1 MKGDLTAFQKAKLL
15 PVTIDHYFF
24 MYKKEERIMKETI
37 LGTLLLS
44 LAAILLILP
53 GSGLAQDTIK
63 IGFFAPITGPA
74 AADGA
79 SAKHAVDLAVKEV
92 NDSGGIRGK
101 KVELIVYDDRLNPQE
116 AVAIA
121 NKLIEKD
128 QVVGVASG
136 SYSGPTRVAA
146 PIFQKAGMPMVA
158 GYAVHPDVTW
168 DPKQKKPNDYCFR
181 NGFLGEIE
189 GAAAAE
195 YAVKNLKAMKMSL
208 IFMDNDFGRAI
219 SAGFASHAEKLGA
232 TILVKQMYKFPG
244 EKDFRPFLTR
254 IKEGN
259 PDLIFAA
266 GYYNEAAAIVR
277 QSKELGIKAPI
288 MGEEG
293 FDSPKFLEIAG
304 SAAEGVIIATNLDRD
319 DPRPLVQNF
328 LKNYRQTYEKNAD
341 MVGASSYDAFMIL
354 VNAIKEAGTAP
365 SAIQKALLATKDYNG
380 LTGKISRFVQGEVV
394 KPVQIQ
400 VVKEGKFRRL
410 GVVDNPE
417 VITPPTKK

>member
-1 MKGDLTAFQKAKLL
+1 MKRGVFHFCVFVFTVFFLAFYA
-15 PVTIDHYFF
+15 H
-24 MYKKEERIMKETI
+24 
-37 LGTLLLS
+37 
-44 LAAILLILP
+44 
-53 GSGLAQDTIK
+53 AQDIP

-79 SAKHAVDLAVKEV
+79 SAKHAVELGLKEV
-92 NDSGGIRGK
+92 NDAGGIKGK
-101 KVELIVYDDRLNPQE
+101 KVNLVIYDDRLNPQE

-128 QVVGVASG
+128 KVVGVASG
-136 SYSGPTRVAA
+136 SYSGPTRVTA
-146 PIFQKAGMPMVA
+146 PIFQKAGIPMVA

-168 DPKQKKPNDYCFR
+168 DPKEKKPNDFCFR

-195 YAVKNLKAMKMSL
+195 FAVKNLKAKKISL

-219 SAGFASHAEKLGA
+219 SSGFAARAEKLGA
-232 TILVKQMYKFPG
+232 AILSKQMYKFPG

-259 PDLIFAA
+259 PDIIFAA
-266 GYYNEAAAIVR
+266 GYYNEAASIVR
-277 QSKELGIKAPI
+277 QAKELGITSQI
-288 MGEEG
+288 LGEEG
-293 FDSPKFLEIAG
+293 FDSPKFLEISG
-304 SAAEGVIIATNLDRD
+304 PAAEGVIIATNLDRD

-328 LKNYRQTYEKNAD
+328 LKNYRKTYNEDAD

-354 VNAIKEAGTAP
+354 VNAIGKSGTDP
-365 SAIQKALLATKDYNG
+365 KAIQKALLQTKDYNG

-400 VVKEGKFRRL
+400 VVKDGKFRRL

-417 VITPPTKK
+417 VITPPTK

>member
-1 MKGDLTAFQKAKLL
+1 MKRGCFLFGVLIFMVLAF
-15 PVTIDHYFF
+15 
-24 MYKKEERIMKETI
+24 
-37 LGTLLLS
+37 TLS
-44 LAAILLILP
+44 AYCQEIP
-53 GSGLAQDTIK
+53 

-79 SAKHAVDLAVKEV
+79 SAKNAVELGLKEV
-92 NDSGGIRGK
+92 NDAGGINGK
-101 KVELIVYDDRLNPQE
+101 KVDLIVYDDRLKAEE

-128 QVVGVASG
+128 KVVGVVSG
-136 SYSGPTRVAA
+136 SYSGPTRVTA
-146 PIFQKAGMPMVA
+146 PIFQKAGIPMVA

-168 DPKQKKPNDYCFR
+168 DPKQKKPNDFCFR

-195 YAVKNLKAMKMSL
+195 FAVKNLKAKRISL

-219 SAGFASHAEKLGA
+219 SSGFADRAEKLGA
-232 TILVKQMYKFPG
+232 TILTKQMYKFPG

-254 IKEGN
+254 IKEGK

-266 GYYNEAAAIVR
+266 GYYNEAASIVR
-277 QSKELGIKAPI
+277 QAKELGIRSKI

-304 SAAEGVIIATNLDRD
+304 PAAEGVIIATNLDRD

-328 LKNYRQTYEKNAD
+328 LKNYRKAYGEDAD
-341 MVGASSYDAFMIL
+341 MVGASSNDAFMIL
-354 VNAIKEAGTAP
+354 VKAIEKAGTDP
-365 SAIQKALLATKDYNG
+365 KAIQKALLETKDYNG
-380 LTGKISRFVQGEVV
+380 LTGKISRFIQGEVV
-394 KPVQIQ
+394 KPIQIQ
-400 VVKEGKFRRL
+400 VVKKGKFHRL
-410 GVVDNPE
+410 GVINNPE
-417 VITPPTKK
+417 VITPPTKQ

>member
-1 MKGDLTAFQKAKLL
+1 MALLVSCSFLFSSTA
-15 PVTIDHYFF
+15 
-24 MYKKEERIMKETI
+24 
-37 LGTLLLS
+37 S
-44 LAAILLILP
+44 
-53 GSGLAQDTIK
+53 AQDTIK

-79 SAKHAVDLAVKEV
+79 SAKNAVELGVKDV
-92 NDSGGIRGK
+92 NASGGIKGK
-101 KVELIVYDDRLNPQE
+101 KVELIVYDDRLKAEE

-128 QVVGVASG
+128 KVVGVVSG
-136 SYSGPTRVAA
+136 SYSGPTRVSA

-168 DPKQKKPNDYCFR
+168 DPNTKKPNDFMFR

-189 GAAAAE
+189 GAAAAQF
-195 YAVKNLKAMKMSL
+195 AVKDLKAQKISM
-208 IFMDNDFGRAI
+208 IYMDNDFGRSI
-219 SAGFASHAEKLGA
+219 SAGFAARAEKLGA
-232 TILVKQMYKFPG
+232 KILAKEMYKFPG

-259 PDLIFAA
+259 PDVIFAA
-266 GYYNEAAAIVR
+266 GYYNEAASIVR
-277 QSKELGIKAPI
+277 QAKELGIKAQI
-288 MGEEG
+288 LGEEG

-304 SAAEGVIIATNLDRD
+304 PAAEGVIIATNLDRD

-328 LKNYRQTYEKNAD
+328 IKNYKEAYKEDAD

-354 VNAIKEAGTAP
+354 VDAIKKAGTDAK
-365 SAIQKALLATKDYNG
+365 AIQKALLETKDYNG
-380 LTGKISRFVQGEVV
+380 LTGKISRFAEGEVV

-400 VVKEGKFRRL
+400 IVKDGKFRRKA
-410 GVVDNPE
+410 VIDDPE
-417 VITPPTKK
+417 IITPPKKQ

>member
-1 MKGDLTAFQKAKLL
+1 MKRGSFLFGIFVFSVL
-15 PVTIDHYFF
+15 F
-24 MYKKEERIMKETI
+24 
-37 LGTLLLS
+37 LS
-44 LAAILLILP
+44 LSAY
-53 GSGLAQDTIK
+53 GQDIP

-79 SAKHAVDLAVKEV
+79 SAKHAVELGLKEV
-92 NDSGGIRGK
+92 NDGGGINGR
-101 KVELIVYDDRLNPQE
+101 KVNLIIYDDRLNPQE

-128 QVVGVASG
+128 KVVGVASG
-136 SYSGPTRVAA
+136 SYSGPTRVTA

-168 DPKQKKPNDYCFR
+168 DPKEKKPNDFCFR

-195 YAVKNLKAMKMSL
+195 FAVKNLKGKKMAL

-219 SAGFASHAEKLGA
+219 SSGFAERAEKLGA
-232 TILVKQMYKFPG
+232 AILTRQMYKFPG

-259 PDLIFAA
+259 PDIIFAA
-266 GYYNEAAAIVR
+266 GYYNEAASIVR
-277 QSKELGIKAPI
+277 QSKELGIKSQI
-288 MGEEG
+288 LGEEG
-293 FDSPKFLEIAG
+293 FDSPKFVEIAG
-304 SAAEGVIIATNLDRD
+304 PAAEGVIIATNLDRD

-328 LKNYRQTYEKNAD
+328 LKNYRQAYNEDAD

-354 VNAIKEAGTAP
+354 VNAIRQAGTDP
-365 SAIQKALLATKDYNG
+365 KAIQKALLETKDYNG

-400 VVKEGKFRRL
+400 VVKGGKFRRL

-417 VITPPTKK
+417 VITPPTK

>member
-1 MKGDLTAFQKAKLL
+1 MKSRGFLFS
-15 PVTIDHYFF
+15 VFVSSI
-24 MYKKEERIMKETI
+24 
-37 LGTLLLS
+37 LS
-44 LAAILLILP
+44 LTVSAYGQGIP
-53 GSGLAQDTIK
+53 

-79 SAKHAVDLAVKEV
+79 SAKNAVELGLKEV
-92 NDSGGIRGK
+92 NDAGGINGK
-101 KVELIVYDDRLNPQE
+101 KINLVIYDDRLNPQE

-128 QVVGVASG
+128 RVIGVVSG
-136 SYSGPTRVAA
+136 SYSGPTRVTA
-146 PIFQKAGMPMVA
+146 PLFQKAGIPMVA

-168 DPKQKKPNDYCFR
+168 DPKEKKPNDFCFR

-195 YAVKNLKAMKMSL
+195 FAVKNLKAKKMSL

-219 SAGFASHAEKLGA
+219 SSGFADRAEKLGA
-232 TILVKQMYKFPG
+232 KVLTKQMYKFPG
-244 EKDFRPFLTR
+244 EKDFRPYLTR

-266 GYYNEAAAIVR
+266 GYYNEAASIVR
-277 QSKELGIKAPI
+277 QAKELGITSKI

-304 SAAEGVIIATNLDRD
+304 PAAEGVVIATNLDRD
-319 DPRPLVQNF
+319 DPRPIVQNF
-328 LKNYRQTYEKNAD
+328 LKNYRKAYNEDAD

-354 VNAIKEAGTAP
+354 VNAIKKAGTDP
-365 SAIQKALLATKDYNG
+365 KAIQKALLETKDYNG

-400 VVKEGKFRRL
+400 VVKGGKFHRL

-417 VITPPTKK
+417 VITPPTK

>member
-1 MKGDLTAFQKAKLL
+1 MKRGGFLSCIFVVSILFLT
-15 PVTIDHYFF
+15 
-24 MYKKEERIMKETI
+24 
-37 LGTLLLS
+37 LS
-44 LAAILLILP
+44 AYGQEI
-53 GSGLAQDTIK
+53 S

-79 SAKHAVDLAVKEV
+79 SAKNAVELGLKEM
-92 NDSGGIRGK
+92 NDAGGIKGK
-101 KVELIVYDDRLNPQE
+101 KINLIIYDDRLNPQE

-121 NKLIEKD
+121 NKLIERDK
-128 QVVGVASG
+128 VVGVVSG
-136 SYSGPTRVAA
+136 SYSGPTRVTA
-146 PIFQKAGMPMVA
+146 PIFQKAGIPMAA

-168 DPKQKKPNDYCFR
+168 DPKEKKANDFCFR

-195 YAVKNLKAMKMSL
+195 FAVKNLKAKKISL

-219 SAGFASHAEKLGA
+219 SSGFAERAEKLGA
-232 TILVKQMYKFPG
+232 TVLTKQMYKFPG
-244 EKDFRPFLTR
+244 EKDFRPYLTR

-266 GYYNEAAAIVR
+266 GYYNEAASIVR
-277 QSKELGIKAPI
+277 QAKELGMTSQI

-304 SAAEGVIIATNLDRD
+304 PAAEGVIIATNLDRD

-328 LKNYRQTYEKNAD
+328 LKNYRKAYNEDAD

-354 VNAIKEAGTAP
+354 VNAIGKAGAD
-365 SAIQKALLATKDYNG
+365 SKAIQKALLETKDYNG

-400 VVKEGKFRRL
+400 VVRGGKFHRL
-410 GVVDNPE
+410 GLVDNPE
-417 VITPPTKK
+417 VITPPTK

>member
-1 MKGDLTAFQKAKLL
+1 MKCRGFLFSIFVFSILSLTALAYGQDI
-15 PVTIDHYFF
+15 PV
-24 MYKKEERIMKETI
+24 
-37 LGTLLLS
+37 
-44 LAAILLILP
+44 
-53 GSGLAQDTIK
+53 
-63 IGFFAPITGPA
+63 GFFAPITGPA

-79 SAKHAVDLAVKEV
+79 SAKNAVELGLKEV
-92 NDSGGIRGK
+92 NDAGGISGK
-101 KVELIVYDDRLNPQE
+101 KINLIIYDDRMNPQE

-128 QVVGVASG
+128 KVIGVVSG
-136 SYSGPTRVAA
+136 SYSAPTRVTA
-146 PIFQKAGMPMVA
+146 PIFQKAGIPMVA

-168 DPKQKKPNDYCFR
+168 DPREKKPNDFCFR

-189 GAAAAE
+189 GAAAAQF
-195 YAVKNLKAMKMSL
+195 AVKNLKAKKVSL

-219 SAGFASHAEKLGA
+219 SSGFADRAEKLGA
-232 TILVKQMYKFPG
+232 KVLTKQMYKFPG
-244 EKDFRPFLTR
+244 EKDFRPYLTR

-266 GYYNEAAAIVR
+266 GYYNEAASIVR
-277 QSKELGIKAPI
+277 QAKELGVTSKI

-304 SAAEGVIIATNLDRD
+304 PAAEGVVIATNLDRD

-328 LKNYRQTYEKNAD
+328 LKNYRKAYNEDAD

-354 VNAIKEAGTAP
+354 VNAIKKAGTDP
-365 SAIQKALLATKDYNG
+365 KAIQKALLETKDYNG

-400 VVKEGKFRRL
+400 VVKGGKFHRL

-417 VITPPTKK
+417 IITPPTKQ

>member
-1 MKGDLTAFQKAKLL
+1 MKRILRIGT
-15 PVTIDHYFF
+15 F
-24 MYKKEERIMKETI
+24 MGIGAVF
-37 LGTLLLS
+37 LFAG
-44 LAAILLILP
+44 
-53 GSGLAQDTIK
+53 GVGWAQDTIK

-79 SAKHAVDLAVKEV
+79 SAKHAVELGVKEV
-92 NDSGGIRGK
+92 NDAGGIRGK

-128 QVVGVASG
+128 KVVGVVSG
-136 SYSGPTRVAA
+136 AYSGPTRVTA

-168 DPKQKKPNDYCFR
+168 DPKEKKANDFCFR

-195 YAVKNLKAMKMSL
+195 YAVKNLKAQKVAL

-219 SAGFASHAEKLGA
+219 SAGFAERAEKLGA
-232 TILVKQMYKFPG
+232 KVLTKQMYKFPG

-266 GYYNEAAAIVR
+266 GYYAEAASIVR
-277 QSKELGIKAPI
+277 QAKELGITSKI

-304 SAAEGVIIATNLDRD
+304 PAAEGVIIATNLDRD
-319 DPRPLVQNF
+319 DPRPVVQNF
-328 LKNYRQTYEKNAD
+328 LKNYRSTYKEDAD
-341 MVGASSYDAFMIL
+341 MVGASSYDALMIL
-354 VNAIKEAGTAP
+354 VNAIKKAGIDAK
-365 SAIQKALLATKDYNG
+365 AIQKALLETRDYDG

-400 VVKEGKFRRL
+400 VVKDGKFRRL

-417 VITPPTKK
+417 VITPPTKQ

>member
-1 MKGDLTAFQKAKLL
+1 MKRGSFLFGIFVFSVL
-15 PVTIDHYFF
+15 F
-24 MYKKEERIMKETI
+24 
-37 LGTLLLS
+37 LS
-44 LAAILLILP
+44 LSAY
-53 GSGLAQDTIK
+53 GQDIP

-79 SAKHAVDLAVKEV
+79 SAKHAVELGLKEV
-92 NDSGGIRGK
+92 NDGGGINGR
-101 KVELIVYDDRLNPQE
+101 KVNLIIYDDRLNPQE

-128 QVVGVASG
+128 KVVGVASG
-136 SYSGPTRVAA
+136 SYSGPTRVTA

-168 DPKQKKPNDYCFR
+168 DPKEKKPNDFCFR

-195 YAVKNLKAMKMSL
+195 FAVKNLKGKKMAL

-219 SAGFASHAEKLGA
+219 SSGFAERAEKLGA
-232 TILVKQMYKFPG
+232 AILTRQMYKFPG

-259 PDLIFAA
+259 PDIIFAA
-266 GYYNEAAAIVR
+266 GYYNEAASIVR
-277 QSKELGIKAPI
+277 QSKELGIKSQI
-288 MGEEG
+288 LGEEG
-293 FDSPKFLEIAG
+293 FDSPKFVEIAG
-304 SAAEGVIIATNLDRD
+304 PAAEGVIIATNLDRD

-328 LKNYRQTYEKNAD
+328 LKNYRRAYNEDAD

-354 VNAIKEAGTAP
+354 VNAIRKAGTDP
-365 SAIQKALLATKDYNG
+365 KAIQKALLETKDYNG

-400 VVKEGKFRRL
+400 VVKGGKFRRL

-417 VITPPTKK
+417 VITPPTK

>member
-1 MKGDLTAFQKAKLL
+1 MKRGGFLFGIFVFSVL
-15 PVTIDHYFF
+15 F
-24 MYKKEERIMKETI
+24 
-37 LGTLLLS
+37 LS
-44 LAAILLILP
+44 LSVY
-53 GSGLAQDTIK
+53 GQDIP

-79 SAKHAVDLAVKEV
+79 SAKHAVELGLKEV
-92 NDSGGIRGK
+92 NDGGGINGR
-101 KVELIVYDDRLNPQE
+101 KVNLIIYDDRLNPQE

-128 QVVGVASG
+128 KVVGVASG
-136 SYSGPTRVAA
+136 SYSGPTRVTA

-168 DPKQKKPNDYCFR
+168 DPKEKKPNDFCFR

-195 YAVKNLKAMKMSL
+195 FAVKNLKAKKIAL

-219 SAGFASHAEKLGA
+219 SSGFAERAEKLGA
-232 TILVKQMYKFPG
+232 AVLTKQMYKFPG

-259 PDLIFAA
+259 PDVIFAA
-266 GYYNEAAAIVR
+266 GYYNEAASIVR
-277 QSKELGIKAPI
+277 QSKELGIKSQI
-288 MGEEG
+288 LGEEG

-304 SAAEGVIIATNLDRD
+304 PAAEGVIIATNLDRD

-328 LKNYRQTYEKNAD
+328 LKNYRKAYNEDAD

-354 VNAIKEAGTAP
+354 VNAIRKAGTDP
-365 SAIQKALLATKDYNG
+365 KAIQKALLETKDYNG

-400 VVKEGKFRRL
+400 VVKGGKFRRL

-417 VITPPTKK
+417 VITPPTK

>member
-1 MKGDLTAFQKAKLL
+1 MFMKGKGFLFSVL
-15 PVTIDHYFF
+15 FF
-24 MYKKEERIMKETI
+24 VV
-37 LGTLLLS
+37 LFFTLS
-44 LAAILLILP
+44 AYGQEIP
-53 GSGLAQDTIK
+53 

-74 AADGA
+74 AADGM
-79 SAKHAVDLAVKEV
+79 SAKNAVELGLKEV
-92 NDSGGIRGK
+92 NDTGGIRGK
-101 KVELIVYDDRLNPQE
+101 KVELIIYDDRLKAEE

-121 NKLIEKD
+121 NRLIEKD
-128 QVVGVASG
+128 KVIGVVSG
-136 SYSGPTRVAA
+136 SYSGPTRVTA
-146 PIFQKAGMPMVA
+146 PIFQKAGIPMVA

-168 DPKQKKPNDYCFR
+168 DPKLKKPNNFCFR

-195 YAVKNLKAMKMSL
+195 FAVKNLKAKRISI

-219 SAGFASHAEKLGA
+219 SSGFAERAEKLGA
-232 TILVKQMYKFPG
+232 AILTKQMYKYPG
-244 EKDFRPFLTR
+244 ENDFRPFLTR

-266 GYYNEAAAIVR
+266 GYYNEAASIVR
-277 QSKELGIKAPI
+277 QAKELVIGSQIL
-288 MGEEG
+288 GEEG

-304 SAAEGVIIATNLDRD
+304 PAAEGVIIATNLDRD

-328 LKNYRQTYEKNAD
+328 LKNYRKAYGEDAD

-354 VNAIKEAGTAP
+354 VKAIEKAGTDP
-365 SAIQKALLATKDYNG
+365 KAIQKALLETKDYNG

-400 VVKEGKFRRL
+400 VVKDGKFRRL
-410 GVVDNPE
+410 AVIDNPE
-417 VITPPTKK
+417 VITPPTK

>member
-1 MKGDLTAFQKAKLL
+1 MSKRTFSGVLM
-15 PVTIDHYFF
+15 VISTIFLF
-24 MYKKEERIMKETI
+24 
-37 LGTLLLS
+37 S
-44 LAAILLILP
+44 LVGPSA
-53 GSGLAQDTIK
+53 AQDMIK

-74 AADGA
+74 AADGM
-79 SAKHAVDLAVKEV
+79 SAKNAVELGLKEV
-92 NDSGGIRGK
+92 NDAGGIRGK
-101 KVELIVYDDRLNPQE
+101 KVELIVYDDRLKAEE

-128 QVVGVASG
+128 KVVGVASG

-168 DPKQKKPNDYCFR
+168 DPKQKRPNDYCFR

-195 YAVKNLKAMKMSL
+195 FAVKNLKAKRISL

-219 SAGFASHAEKLGA
+219 SSGFAEKAEKLGA
-232 TILVKQMYKFPG
+232 SILAKQMYKFPG

-259 PDLIFAA
+259 PDVIFAA
-266 GYYNEAAAIVR
+266 GYYNEAASIVR
-277 QSKELGIKAPI
+277 QSKELGIRSQI
-288 MGEEG
+288 LGEEG

-304 SAAEGVIIATNLDRD
+304 PAAEGVIIATNLDRD
-319 DPRPLVQNF
+319 DPRPVVQNF
-328 LKNYRQTYEKNAD
+328 LKNYRKAYGEDAD

-354 VNAIKEAGTAP
+354 VNAVKEAGTDP
-365 SAIQKALLATKDYNG
+365 QAIQRALLATKDYNG

-400 VVKEGKFRRL
+400 VVKDGKFRRL
-410 GVVDNPE
+410 AVIDNPE
-417 VITPPTKK
+417 VITPPTK

>member
-1 MKGDLTAFQKAKLL
+1 MKRGGFLFGIFVVFILFLT
-15 PVTIDHYFF
+15 
-24 MYKKEERIMKETI
+24 
-37 LGTLLLS
+37 LS
-44 LAAILLILP
+44 AYGQEIP
-53 GSGLAQDTIK
+53 

-79 SAKHAVDLAVKEV
+79 SAKNAVELGLKEV
-92 NDSGGIRGK
+92 NDAGGIKGK
-101 KVELIVYDDRLNPQE
+101 KIDLIIYDDRLNPQE

-121 NKLIEKD
+121 NKLIERDK
-128 QVVGVASG
+128 VVGVVSG
-136 SYSGPTRVAA
+136 SYSGPTRVTA
-146 PIFQKAGMPMVA
+146 PIFQKAGIPMVA

-168 DPKQKKPNDYCFR
+168 DPKEKKPNDFCFR

-195 YAVKNLKAMKMSL
+195 FAVKNLKAQKVSL

-219 SAGFASHAEKLGA
+219 SSGFAERAEKLGA
-232 TILVKQMYKFPG
+232 KVLTKQMYKFPG
-244 EKDFRPFLTR
+244 EKDFRPYLTR

-266 GYYNEAAAIVR
+266 GYYNEAASIVR
-277 QSKELGIKAPI
+277 QAKELGVTSKI

-304 SAAEGVIIATNLDRD
+304 PAAEGVVIATNLDRD

-328 LKNYRQTYEKNAD
+328 LKNYRKAYNEDAD

-354 VNAIKEAGTAP
+354 VNAIRKAGTDAK
-365 SAIQKALLATKDYNG
+365 AIQKALLETKDYNG

-400 VVKEGKFRRL
+400 VVKGGKFHRL
-410 GVVDNPE
+410 GVVDNSE
-417 VITPPTKK
+417 VITPPTK

>member
-1 MKGDLTAFQKAKLL
+1 MKSRGLVFGIF
-15 PVTIDHYFF
+15 VFSI
-24 MYKKEERIMKETI
+24 
-37 LGTLLLS
+37 LS
-44 LAAILLILP
+44 LTVLGYGQEIP
-53 GSGLAQDTIK
+53 

-79 SAKHAVDLAVKEV
+79 SAKNAVELGLKEV
-92 NDSGGIRGK
+92 NDAGGINGK
-101 KVELIVYDDRLNPQE
+101 KISLIIYDDRLNPQE
-116 AVAIA
+116 AVAVA

-128 QVVGVASG
+128 KVIGVVSG
-136 SYSGPTRVAA
+136 SYSGPTRVTA
-146 PIFQKAGMPMVA
+146 PIFQKAGIPMVA

-168 DPKQKKPNDYCFR
+168 DPKEKKPNDFCFR

-195 YAVKNLKAMKMSL
+195 FAVKNLKAKKVSL

-219 SAGFASHAEKLGA
+219 SSGFADRAEKLGA
-232 TILVKQMYKFPG
+232 KVLSKQMYKFPG
-244 EKDFRPFLTR
+244 EKDFRPYLTR
-254 IKEGN
+254 IKEEN

-266 GYYNEAAAIVR
+266 GYYNEAASIVR
-277 QSKELGIKAPI
+277 QAKELGITIKI

-304 SAAEGVIIATNLDRD
+304 PAAEGVVIATNLDRD
-319 DPRPLVQNF
+319 DSRPLVQNF
-328 LKNYRQTYEKNAD
+328 LKNYRKAYNEDAD

-354 VNAIKEAGTAP
+354 VNAIKKAGTD
-365 SAIQKALLATKDYNG
+365 SKAIQKALLETKDYNG

-400 VVKEGKFRRL
+400 VVKDGKFHRL

-417 VITPPTKK
+417 VITPPTK

>member
-1 MKGDLTAFQKAKLL
+1 MKRRGF
-15 PVTIDHYFF
+15 
-24 MYKKEERIMKETI
+24 
-37 LGTLLLS
+37 LLS
-44 LAAILLILP
+44 IFVFSILSLTVLAY
-53 GSGLAQDTIK
+53 GQDIP

-79 SAKHAVDLAVKEV
+79 SAKNAVELGLKEV
-92 NDSGGIRGK
+92 NDAGGINGRK
-101 KVELIVYDDRLNPQE
+101 INLIVYDDRLNPQE

-128 QVVGVASG
+128 KVIGVVSG
-136 SYSGPTRVAA
+136 SYSGPTRVTA
-146 PIFQKAGMPMVA
+146 PLFQKAGIPMVA

-168 DPKQKKPNDYCFR
+168 DPKEKKPNDFCFR

-195 YAVKNLKAMKMSL
+195 FAVKNLKAKKVSL

-219 SAGFASHAEKLGA
+219 SSGFADRAEKLGA
-232 TILVKQMYKFPG
+232 KVLTKQMYKFPG
-244 EKDFRPFLTR
+244 EKDFRPYLTR

-266 GYYNEAAAIVR
+266 GYYNEAASIVR
-277 QSKELGIKAPI
+277 QAKELGITSKI

-304 SAAEGVIIATNLDRD
+304 PAAEGVVIATNLDRD
-319 DPRPLVQNF
+319 DPRPIVQNF
-328 LKNYRQTYEKNAD
+328 LKNYRKAYSEDAD

-354 VNAIKEAGTAP
+354 VNAVKKAGTDP
-365 SAIQKALLATKDYNG
+365 KAIQKALLETKDYNG

-400 VVKEGKFRRL
+400 VVKGGKFHRL

-417 VITPPTKK
+417 VITPPTK

>member
-1 MKGDLTAFQKAKLL
+1 MKRGGFLFG
-15 PVTIDHYFF
+15 
-24 MYKKEERIMKETI
+24 I
-37 LGTLLLS
+37 LVFSVLFLS
-44 LAAILLILP
+44 LSAY
-53 GSGLAQDTIK
+53 GQDIP

-79 SAKHAVDLAVKEV
+79 SAKHAVELGLKEV
-92 NDSGGIRGK
+92 NDGGGINGR
-101 KVELIVYDDRLNPQE
+101 KVNLIIYDDRLNPQE

-128 QVVGVASG
+128 KVAGVVSG
-136 SYSGPTRVAA
+136 SYSGPTRVTA

-168 DPKQKKPNDYCFR
+168 DPKEKKPNDFCFR

-195 YAVKNLKAMKMSL
+195 FAVKNLKGKKMAL

-219 SAGFASHAEKLGA
+219 SSGFAERAEKLGA
-232 TILVKQMYKFPG
+232 TILTKQMYKFPG

-259 PDLIFAA
+259 PDIIFAA
-266 GYYNEAAAIVR
+266 GYYNEAASIVR
-277 QSKELGIKAPI
+277 QSKELGIKSQI
-288 MGEEG
+288 LGEEG

-304 SAAEGVIIATNLDRD
+304 PAAEGVIIATNLDRD

-328 LKNYRQTYEKNAD
+328 LKNYRKAYNEDAD

-354 VNAIKEAGTAP
+354 VNAIRKAGTDP
-365 SAIQKALLATKDYNG
+365 KAIQKALLETKDYNG

-400 VVKEGKFRRL
+400 VVKGGKFRRL

-417 VITPPTKK
+417 VITPPTK

>member
-1 MKGDLTAFQKAKLL
+1 MKRRNLL
-15 PVTIDHYFF
+15 FGVLFF
-24 MYKKEERIMKETI
+24 AV
-37 LGTLLLS
+37 LSFTLS
-44 LAAILLILP
+44 AYGQQIP
-53 GSGLAQDTIK
+53 

-74 AADGA
+74 AADGM
-79 SAKHAVDLAVKEV
+79 SAKNAVELGLKEV
-92 NDSGGIRGK
+92 NETGGIRGK
-101 KVELIVYDDRLNPQE
+101 KVELIIYDDRLKAE
-116 AVAIA
+116 EVVAIA

-128 QVVGVASG
+128 KVVGVVSG
-136 SYSGPTRVAA
+136 SYSGPTRVSA

-168 DPKQKKPNDYCFR
+168 EPKLKKPNDFCFR

-195 YAVKNLKAMKMSL
+195 FAVKNLKAKRISL

-219 SAGFASHAEKLGA
+219 SAGFAERAEKLGA
-232 TILVKQMYKFPG
+232 TILTKQMYKFPG

-259 PDLIFAA
+259 PDVIFAA
-266 GYYNEAAAIVR
+266 GYYNEAASIVR
-277 QSKELGIKAPI
+277 QAKELGIQSQI
-288 MGEEG
+288 LGEEG

-304 SAAEGVIIATNLDRD
+304 PAAEGVIIATNLDRD

-328 LKNYRQTYEKNAD
+328 LKNYRKAYGEDAD

-354 VNAIKEAGTAP
+354 LKAIEKVGTDP
-365 SAIQKALLATKDYNG
+365 KAIQKALLETKDYNG

-400 VVKEGKFRRL
+400 VVKDGKFRRL
-410 GVVDNPE
+410 AVIDNPE
-417 VITPPTKK
+417 VITPPTKQ

>member
-1 MKGDLTAFQKAKLL
+1 MQKK
-15 PVTIDHYFF
+15 TWGGSI
-24 MYKKEERIMKETI
+24 
-37 LGTLLLS
+37 
-44 LAAILLILP
+44 LILSVLFLFIAVP
-53 GSGLAQDTIK
+53 CGAQETIK

-74 AADGA
+74 AADGT
-79 SAKHAVDLAVKEV
+79 SAKHAVELGLKEV
-92 NDSGGIRGK
+92 NDAGGVKGK
-101 KVELIVYDDRLNPQE
+101 KVELIVYDDRLKGEE

-121 NKLIEKD
+121 NKLIERDK
-128 QVVGVASG
+128 VVGVVSG
-136 SYSGPTRVAA
+136 SYSGPTRVVS

-168 DPKQKKPNDYCFR
+168 DPKAKKANDYMFR
-181 NGFLGEIE
+181 NGFLAEVE

-195 YAVKNLKAMKMSL
+195 FAVKNLKAKKMS
-208 IFMDNDFGRAI
+208 IIAMDNDFGKSI
-219 SAGFASHAEKLGA
+219 SGGFAARAEKLGA
-232 TILVKQMYKFPG
+232 TILTRQMYKFPG

-266 GYYNEAAAIVR
+266 GYYNEAASIVR
-277 QSKELGIKAPI
+277 QAKELGIRSQI

-304 SAAEGVIIATNLDRD
+304 PAAEGVVIATNLDRD

-328 LKNYRQTYEKNAD
+328 LKNYRKAYGEDAD

-354 VNAIKEAGTAP
+354 VNAVQKAGTDP
-365 SAIQKALLATKDYNG
+365 KAIQNALQNTKDYNG

-400 VVKEGKFRRL
+400 AVKGGKFHRA
-410 GVVDNPE
+410 GIVDNPE
-417 VITPPTKK
+417 VITPPSK

>member
-1 MKGDLTAFQKAKLL
+1 MKRTVLVSLF
-15 PVTIDHYFF
+15 
-24 MYKKEERIMKETI
+24 
-37 LGTLLLS
+37 LS
-44 LAAILLILP
+44 LAAILWIYP
-53 GSGLAQDTIK
+53 GPAAAQDTIN

-92 NDSGGIRGK
+92 NDAGGIRGK

-128 QVVGVASG
+128 KVVGVVSG

-168 DPKQKKPNDYCFR
+168 DPKLKKANDYCFR

-195 YAVKNLKAMKMSL
+195 YAVKNLKAKKVSL
-208 IFMDNDFGRAI
+208 ISMDNDFGRAI
-219 SAGFASHAEKLGA
+219 SAGFAERAEKLGA
-232 TILVKQMYKFPG
+232 AILTKQMYKFPG

-266 GYYNEAAAIVR
+266 GYYNEAASIVR
-277 QSKELGIKAPI
+277 QSKELGIKSTI

-304 SAAEGVIIATNLDRD
+304 AAAEGVIIATNLDRD

-328 LKNYRQTYEKNAD
+328 LKNYRQAYKEDAD

-354 VNAIKEAGTAP
+354 VNAVKEAGTD
-365 SAIQKALLATKDYNG
+365 SKAIQQALLATKDYNG
-380 LTGKISRFVQGEVV
+380 LTGKINRFVQGEVV

>member
-1 MKGDLTAFQKAKLL
+1 MRRLVLSGVVLGVSAFFL
-15 PVTIDHYFF
+15 FF
-24 MYKKEERIMKETI
+24 
-37 LGTLLLS
+37 
-44 LAAILLILP
+44 LAPQA
-53 GSGLAQDTIK
+53 GAQETIK

-79 SAKHAVDLAVKEV
+79 SAKNAVELGLKEV
-92 NDSGGIRGK
+92 NDAGGIRGR
-101 KVELIVYDDRLNPQE
+101 KVELMIYDDRLNPQE

-128 QVVGVASG
+128 KVVGVVSG
-136 SYSGPTRVAA
+136 SYSGPTRVSA

-168 DPKQKKPNDYCFR
+168 DPTQKRPNDFCFR

-195 YAVKNLKAMKMSL
+195 FAVKNLKAKRISL

-219 SAGFASHAEKLGA
+219 SSGFAERAEKLGA
-232 TILVKQMYKFPG
+232 TILTKQMYKFPG

-259 PDLIFAA
+259 PDVIFAA
-266 GYYNEAAAIVR
+266 GYYNEAASIVR
-277 QSKELGIKAPI
+277 QAKELGIKSQI
-288 MGEEG
+288 LGEEG

-328 LKNYRQTYEKNAD
+328 LKNYRKTYNEDAD

-354 VNAIKEAGTAP
+354 VKAIEKAGTDAK
-365 SAIQKALLATKDYNG
+365 AIQKALLETKDYNG

-400 VVKEGKFRRL
+400 VVKGGKFRRL
-410 GVVDNPE
+410 AVIDNPE
-417 VITPPTKK
+417 VITPPTKQ

>member
-1 MKGDLTAFQKAKLL
+1 MRKPTFGKILLGISAAFL
-15 PVTIDHYFF
+15 FF
-24 MYKKEERIMKETI
+24 MVMPA
-37 LGTLLLS
+37 G
-44 LAAILLILP
+44 
-53 GSGLAQDTIK
+53 AQDTIK

-74 AADGA
+74 AADGM
-79 SAKHAVDLAVKEV
+79 SAKHAVELGLKEV
-92 NDSGGIRGK
+92 NDAGGIRGK
-101 KVELIVYDDRLNPQE
+101 KVELIIYDDRLKAEE

-128 QVVGVASG
+128 KVVGVVSG
-136 SYSGPTRVAA
+136 SYSGPTRVSA

-168 DPKQKKPNDYCFR
+168 DPKLKKPNDFCFR

-195 YAVKNLKAMKMSL
+195 FAVKNLKAKRISI

-219 SAGFASHAEKLGA
+219 SSGFAERAEKLA
-232 TILVKQMYKFPG
+232 AAILTKQMYKFPG

-259 PDLIFAA
+259 PDVIFAA
-266 GYYNEAAAIVR
+266 GYYNEAASIVR
-277 QSKELGIKAPI
+277 QAKELGITSQI
-288 MGEEG
+288 LGEEG

-304 SAAEGVIIATNLDRD
+304 PAAEGVIIATNLDRD

-328 LKNYRQTYEKNAD
+328 LKNYREAYKEDAD
-341 MVGASSYDAFMIL
+341 MVGASSYDALMIL
-354 VNAIKEAGTAP
+354 VKAIEKAGTDPKAM
-365 SAIQKALLATKDYNG
+365 QKALLETKDYNG

-400 VVKEGKFRRL
+400 VVKGGKFRRL
-410 GVVDNPE
+410 AVIDDPE
-417 VITPPTKK
+417 VITPPTK

>member
-1 MKGDLTAFQKAKLL
+1 MFGRSGKTPERRIWTMKKRILWVLALLVSCGFLFSSTA
-15 PVTIDHYFF
+15 
-24 MYKKEERIMKETI
+24 
-37 LGTLLLS
+37 
-44 LAAILLILP
+44 
-53 GSGLAQDTIK
+53 LAQDTIK

-79 SAKHAVDLAVKEV
+79 SAKNAVELGVKDV
-92 NDSGGIRGK
+92 NASGGIKGK
-101 KVELIVYDDRLNPQE
+101 KVELIVYDDRLKGEE

-128 QVVGVASG
+128 KVVGVVSG
-136 SYSGPTRVAA
+136 SYSGPTRVSA

-168 DPKQKKPNDYCFR
+168 DPNTKKPNDFMFR

-189 GAAAAE
+189 GAAAAQF
-195 YAVKNLKAMKMSL
+195 AVKDLKAQKISM
-208 IFMDNDFGRAI
+208 IYMDNDFGRSI
-219 SAGFASHAEKLGA
+219 SAGFAARAEKLGA
-232 TILVKQMYKFPG
+232 KILAKEMYKFPG

-259 PDLIFAA
+259 PDVIFAA
-266 GYYNEAAAIVR
+266 GYYNEAASIVR
-277 QSKELGIKAPI
+277 QAKELGIKAQI
-288 MGEEG
+288 LGEEG

-304 SAAEGVIIATNLDRD
+304 PAAEGVIIATNLDRD

-328 LKNYRQTYEKNAD
+328 IKNYKEAYKEDAD

-354 VNAIKEAGTAP
+354 VDAIKKAGTDAK
-365 SAIQKALLATKDYNG
+365 AIQKALLETKDYNG
-380 LTGKISRFVQGEVV
+380 LTGKISRFVEGEVV

-400 VVKEGKFRRL
+400 VVKEGKFRRKA
-410 GVVDNPE
+410 VIDDPE
-417 VITPPTKK
+417 IITPPKKQ